1 MAKLSLDC
9 SRSAYKKENR
19 LRDELLERE
28 GEEAIR
34 AKYTEQ
40 ELLDPGDL
48 SPFYRYTI

>member
-1 MAKLSLDC
+1 
-9 SRSAYKKENR
+9 
-19 LRDELLERE
+19 LERE

-40 ELLDPGDL
+40 ELLDLGDL